1 MNSKKRHFGS
11 PILINELDKVYGSE
25 PQREEI
31 SLRESQDIGKFLEE
45 KEKCEEKSKETKFLF
60 K

>member
-1 MNSKKRHFGS
+1 MNKRKFGS
-11 PILINELDKVYGSE
+11 PAIIAELDKVYGSE
-25 PQREEI
+25 SQREKI

-45 KEKCEEKSKETKFLF
+45 KEKSEKKSKEAKFLF